1 MREYKI
7 FDNIPTKVWED
18 SFPVGN
24 GRMGATV
31 MGYTDEEVLY
41 LNEET
46 VWSSAPAV
54 TANPDMSEKLGI
66 VRQLFVDGREAEGDK
81 LAKEFL
87 KDCFTRIRSYETAGQ
102 LKISLHENASCRNYS
117 RTLDLVRGVAKIE
130 YDKSGS
136 HYTRECFTSHPDN
149 VIAYRVTSSCAPIN
163 AEISYEREKTLSIN
177 TSKNEL
183 FAVCKTVFGEHK
195 FCVRARVVT
204 DGAVK
209 CENGVISVSDTQSFT
224 IYINIT
230 TEFRFGDQFEAA
242 AVLPEGRSYEEIL
255 SRHVEDF
262 SAIMS
267 RAEICLPVVE
277 ELEDV
282 SMHDRFRILKFNHSM
297 DGGLIMLQWQFG
309 RYILASSSRAGC
321 LPANL
326 QGLWVKGL
334 GNEWSADYHTNIN
347 LQANYWPAEIANLS
361 DCHTALFDYMNE
373 YLFESGKETAKIG
386 YKARGCVVH
395 HLSDIYK
402 FTTPADGLWGIWP
415 HGASWLSYHMWEHYL
430 FTKDKEFLKNEA
442 YDFLREAAIF
452 FVDTMVENKDGYLV
466 YGPSTSPEN
475 RYWVKDENG
484 ENYACYLTLSS
495 TMDVGIIGGL
505 FRNFLDASK
514 ALGISDSTVA
524 EIENAYKR
532 LPPFKVS
539 SSGRIQEWTEDYEE
553 TEKGH
558 YHISHSFAHYPDT
571 AIGKATPELREAI
584 RKTIHGR
591 IYGGNNPSG
600 YSALNIGWSLGWIMG
615 HLARLNEGNLL
626 YDMVLNFL
634 WNCSSPNLWDISA
647 KCWQIDGNMSF
658 VSGVCEAL
666 IQSHEGVISLIPAL
680 PDVWKDGSFRGL
692 RARGGYEL
700 DIEWED
706 SEVVKIN
713 IRPDF
718 AGEVTLELPTTQK
731 HLSFRDNDG
740 KAYSVADGKITLS
753 INAPITLSA
762 K

>member
-18 SFPVGN
+18 SYPIGN

-31 MGYTDEEVLY
+31 MGHTDEEVLY

-46 VWSSAPAV
+46 VWSSAPPV
-54 TANPDMSEKLGI
+54 TANPDMSEKLST

-81 LAKEFL
+81 LA
-87 KDCFTRIRSYETAGQ
+87 
-102 LKISLHENASCRNYS
+102 NA
-117 RTLDLVRGVAKIE
+117 
-130 YDKSGS
+130 
-136 HYTRECFTSHPDN
+136 
-149 VIAYRVTSSCAPIN
+149 
-163 AEISYEREKTLSIN
+163 
-177 TSKNEL
+177 
-183 FAVCKTVFGEHK
+183 
-195 FCVRARVVT
+195 
-204 DGAVK
+204 
-209 CENGVISVSDTQSFT
+209 
-224 IYINIT
+224 
-230 TEFRFGDQFEAA
+230 
-242 AVLPEGRSYEEIL
+242 
-255 SRHVEDF
+255 
-262 SAIMS
+262 
-267 RAEICLPVVE
+267 
-277 ELEDV
+277 
-282 SMHDRFRILKFNHSM
+282 
-297 DGGLIMLQWQFG
+297 
-309 RYILASSSRAGC
+309 
-321 LPANL
+321 
-326 QGLWVKGL
+326 
-334 GNEWSADYHTNIN
+334 WSTDYHTNIN
-347 LQANYWPAEIANLS
+347 LQANYWPAEVANLS

-373 YLFESGKETAKIG
+373 YLFESGKETAKVG

-442 YDFLREAAIF
+442 YGFLREAAIF
-452 FVDTMVENKDGYLV
+452 FVDTMVENKEGYLV

-484 ENYACYLTLSS
+484 ENYACYVTLSS

-514 ALGISDSTVA
+514 VLGISDSTVS

-558 YHISHSFAHYPDT
+558 FHISHSFAHYPDT
-571 AIGKATPELREAI
+571 AIGKGTPELREAI
-584 RKTIHGR
+584 RKTIYGR
-591 IYGGNNPSG
+591 IYGGNNASG
-600 YSALNIGWSLGWIMG
+600 FSALNIGWSLGWIMG

-626 YDMVLNFL
+626 YDMVINFL

-647 KCWQIDGNMSF
+647 TCWQIDGNMSF

-666 IQSHEGVISLIPAL
+666 IQSHEGVISIIPAL

-700 DIEWED
+700 DIEWKD
-706 SEVVKIN
+706 SAVLNIS

-718 AGEVTLELPTTQK
+718 AGEVTLELPATQK
-731 HLSFRDNDG
+731 HTSFCDG
-740 KAYSVADGKITLS
+740 DGNVYNATDGKITLNLTS
-753 INAPITLSA
+753 PVTLLA